1 LKDKTNSQLKI
12 NSMLEKKK
20 LKNTLKT
27 QFSIKPMLKKEIERK
42 KSTKK
47 NMSQLGLTRH
57 TRVSGYKIE
66 ITS

>member
-1 LKDKTNSQLKI
+1 
-12 NSMLEKKK
+12 MLEKKK

-27 QFSIKPMLKKEIERK
+27 QFSIKPMLEKEIERK

>member
-1 LKDKTNSQLKI
+1 
-12 NSMLEKKK
+12 

-47 NMSQLGLTRH
+47 KTWVNLG
-57 TRVSGYKIE
+57 
-66 ITS
+66 

>member
-1 LKDKTNSQLKI
+1 
-12 NSMLEKKK
+12 MLEKKK

-47 NMSQLGLTRH
+47 KT
-57 TRVSGYKIE
+57 
-66 ITS
+66 